1 MEAPS
6 TPPRRDLSPPRSGS
20 AAIRAADLNVAKF
33 AQLLGTHRAPSSAS
47 GGDYGSPGQAGHS
60 IDRSKVLLSLL
71 SRNATDDDVVLVL
84 PSLAMRLSE
93 KKDSALPSIGET
105 HAAAAAP
112 PLPNQD
118 RDAQADGGP
127 NASLSRPRM
136 EASVLTA
143 ASNDAAAVEQR
154 AATSVSKQTSWTRS
168 TVVYASQAVAS
179 NSSEFFSNLIDSRL
193 RSWTLL
199 LLRHSLSTGNQESR
213 ARLLNMLSA
222 TVKVEKTETKF
233 KTLTLPEVARS
244 QPKEAD
250 VILPLLLEITL
261 FMSLKDQKETVTLR
275 APGTISG
282 TLEVCASNPTA
293 CLLPQ
298 LLTYLTSVVQRTW
311 RRTRSFGR

>member
-6 TPPRRDLSPPRSGS
+6 TPPRRDLSPPRTGS
-20 AAIRAADLNVAKF
+20 AAIRAADLSVAKF
-33 AQLLGTHRAPSSAS
+33 AQLLGTNRGASSS
-47 GGDYGSPGQAGHS
+47 TSSSSSGSPAGHAGHS
-60 IDRSKVLLSLL
+60 IDRSKALLSLL
-71 SRNATDDDVVLVL
+71 SRNVTDDDVVLVL

-93 KKDSALPSIGET
+93 TNSALPSIGET
-105 HAAAAAP
+105 HAAAP
-112 PLPNQD
+112 HQPND
-118 RDAQADGGP
+118 GTKADGGA
-127 NASLSRPRM
+127 NALTGGFGPSRPRM

-222 TVKVEKTETKF
+222 TVKVEQTETKF

-261 FMSLKDQKETVTLR
+261 FMTLKDQKETVTLR

-282 TLEVCASNPTA
+282 TL
-293 CLLPQ
+293 
-298 LLTYLTSVVQRTW
+298 
-311 RRTRSFGR
+311 

>member
-6 TPPRRDLSPPRSGS
+6 TPPRRDLSPPRNGS
-20 AAIRAADLNVAKF
+20 AAIRAADLSVAKF
-33 AQLLGTHRAPSSAS
+33 AQLLGTNSGAPSSSS
-47 GGDYGSPGQAGHS
+47 GGEFGSPTQQAGHN
-60 IDRSKVLLSLL
+60 IDRSKALLALL
-71 SRNATDDDVVLVL
+71 SRNVTDDDVVLVL

-93 KKDSALPSIGET
+93 QDAALPSIGET
-105 HAAAAAP
+105 RAG
-112 PLPNQD
+112 PLDND
-118 RDAQADGGP
+118 EETKTDEGATASSNGP
-127 NASLSRPRM
+127 SRPRM

-250 VILPLLLEITL
+250 AILPLLLEITL

-282 TLEVCASNPTA
+282 TLEASLVVAAKLDRTGSFIA
-293 CLLPQ
+293 CGSHLHF
-298 LLTYLTSVVQRTW
+298 SVH
-311 RRTRSFGR
+311 GDG